1 MISSLRARGSRHGK
15 PEIQVIPLIDILFT
29 LIVFLLVSISFTE
42 TAVIE
47 VDRPQASSGAKG
59 PADSLT
65 VVVRKDERI
74 FLGKDEVQPA
84 GLRHRLEQ
92 ERRRKPNLAVVLA
105 ADQAASARALVR
117 VMDECKIAGVRNVY
131 VATREK

>member
-1 MISSLRARGSRHGK
+1 MIATLRSRGSRHGK

-29 LIVFLLVSISFTE
+29 LIVFLLGSISFTG
-42 TAVIE
+42 TAVME
-47 VDRPQASSGAKG
+47 VDRPQATAGSKA

-65 VVVRKDERI
+65 VVVRKDERL

-84 GLRHRLEQ
+84 GLRQRLEQ
-92 ERRRKPNLAVVLA
+92 ERRRKPNLAVILA